1 MRILFDTNVLIA
13 AFLTRGQSFDIIKDA
28 VYKHE
33 VFYTDYILEEFSQT
47 VAAKFS
53 AVSPHAKQ
61 LAVSVIKK
69 YLTCGVSASAA
80 SSVCRD
86 PDDDQILADAVANY
100 IDLLFTGDKDLLVL
114 KKHHAIYI
122 LSPNQYWDL

>member
-33 VFYTDYILEEFSQT
+33 VFYTDFILEEFSRT
-47 VAAKFS
+47 VVVKFS
-53 AVSPHAKQ
+53 AISPQARQ

-69 YLTCGVSASAA
+69 YLTCGVSASV
-80 SSVCRD
+80 SPSVCRD
-86 PDDDQILADAVANY
+86 PDDDQILADAVTNH

-114 KKHHAIYI
+114 KKHQTIHI